1 VLVVDVLCCSS
12 VTPAVLVVDACSRDR
27 SFTAAHYL
35 KFVLGEAA
43 EGVAALKAAEFA
55 SAYVP
60 LPFLRVCLPSPLQ
73 IIVVLL

>member
-1 VLVVDVLCCSS
+1 ML
-12 VTPAVLVVDACSRDR
+12 
-27 SFTAAHYL
+27 AAAIEALPQLIIL